1 MPQNKWSTWDIR
13 VRYRKSY
20 KFAEGSSY
28 PSSYIFIYD
37 ILVWFLNKFVLYCC
51 LVFSHYDGY
60 RLNLANTL
68 NLGADFMSTLV
79 YFLHTLMLT
88 LSMFQ
93 CSQVSDGIRSS
104 MSAK

>member
-1 MPQNKWSTWDIR
+1 MGYVQDIGK
-13 VRYRKSY
+13 VDT
-20 KFAEGSSY
+20 FAEGSSY

-37 ILVWFLNKFVLYCC
+37 ILCFLNKFVLYCW

-88 LSMFQ
+88 LSMLQ